1 MRTRAGALGPASAGS
16 LIAQIVELNEYGWP
30 DEDADGEIW
39 AWTWLYLL
47 AASSGC
53 WVGLWGLFG
62 LAWRPPLHLGILAL
76 VVALGFEIGANLVQ
90 ADYVAQ
96 LDRSWSFADQLGW
109 YGDRITFQADGLA
122 GDGETTGFLIAL
134 PLVTAWLPIAAWFAV
149 LVSGAGRKVR
159 PAPSSAARISPAA
172 TSSPA
177 TSSPATSSPA
187 TRSPAT
193 NSPATNSPST
203 SSRRRTIH
211 PYRRRT
217 TRPSRLSSR
226 RRCTSRPGPARAR
239 PLEGRAAGA
248 ARRAARRPLPKPP
261 DQQETQP
268 YRTPTEGP

>member
-1 MRTRAGALGPASAGS
+1 MASPGGRRLRPLAVLCALVLVLWGLASAGS
-16 LIAQIVELNEYGWP
+16 LVAQIVELNEYGWP

-90 ADYVAQ
+90 ADYIAQ
-96 LDRSWSFADQLGW
+96 LDRSWSFADQLSW

-122 GDGETTGFLIAL
+122 GDGETTGFFIAL

-149 LVSGAGRKVR
+149 VVSGAGRKIR
-159 PAPSSAARISPAA
+159 PAPQFGGPAYPQPGYRQPGYQQPGYPQPQAYYPPAPPPYHPPQPAQQPPPVYQPPPVRPERVPWKDVPPVLPAARPA
-172 TSSPA
+172 
-177 TSSPATSSPA
+177 
-187 TRSPAT
+187 
-193 NSPATNSPST
+193 
-203 SSRRRTIH
+203 
-211 PYRRRT
+211 
-217 TRPSRLSSR
+217 
-226 RRCTSRPGPARAR
+226 G
-239 PLEGRAAGA
+239 
-248 ARRAARRPLPKPP
+248 PLPKPP

-268 YRTPTEGP
+268 YRKPTEGA